1 MTDGP
6 SMQAVAMIQPV
17 LAMAMWSFV
26 MFLWM
31 LLTRM
36 QAMSALQ
43 LGPEEA
49 QDTAALRRKLPHKS
63 NQDANNYNHLFEQ
76 PVVFYALCL
85 SITVL
90 GMADTLFVIGA
101 WIYVALR
108 GCHSLVQAIVDV
120 VRLRFLFFGSAWLL
134 LAALTLRAT
143 FLLP

>member
-63 NQDANNYNHLFEQ
+63 NQVANNYNHLFEQ

-85 SITVL
+85 AITVL
-90 GMADTLFVIGA
+90 CMADTLVVIGA

-108 GCHSLVQAIVDV
+108 VCHSLVQAIVDV